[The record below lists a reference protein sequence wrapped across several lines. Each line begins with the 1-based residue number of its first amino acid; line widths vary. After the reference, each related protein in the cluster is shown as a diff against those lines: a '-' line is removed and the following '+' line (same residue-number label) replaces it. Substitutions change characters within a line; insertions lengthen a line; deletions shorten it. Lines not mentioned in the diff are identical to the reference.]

1 MKSDLIQYR
10 TLVQFLNI
18 SNDSD
23 DVLKSNLITD
33 EHVYVNVKK
42 ARKNIK
48 KLLSQLRQK
57 NLRIITAKIEPVLL
71 EEDFLEGE

>member
-48 KLLSQLRQK
+48 RLLSQLRRK

>member
-33 EHVYVNVKK
+33 EHVYVNIKK

-48 KLLSQLRQK
+48 KLLSQLRRK

>member
-23 DVLKSNLITD
+23 DVLKSDLITD

-48 KLLSQLRQK
+48 KLLSQLRRK

>member
-48 KLLSQLRQK
+48 RLLSQLRQK

>member
-48 KLLSQLRQK
+48 KLLSQLRRK

>member
-10 TLVQFLNI
+10 TLIQFLNV

-33 EHVYVNVKK
+33 EHIYVNVKK

-48 KLLSQLRQK
+48 RLLSQLRRK
-57 NLRIITAKIEPVLL
+57 NLRIVTAKIEPVLL

>member
-23 DVLKSNLITD
+23 NVLKSNLITD
-33 EHVYVNVKK
+33 EHVYVNIKK

-48 KLLSQLRQK
+48 RLLSQLRRK

>member
-23 DVLKSNLITD
+23 NVLNSNLITD

-48 KLLSQLRQK
+48 RLLSQLRQK

>member
-23 DVLKSNLITD
+23 DVLKSSLITD

-48 KLLSQLRQK
+48 RLLSQLRRK